1 MVVLLKNKLITSG
14 FVNVSNH
21 LESNCASVNSDEIH
35 PKTILTLAIIN
46 ISSV

>member
-1 MVVLLKNKLITSG
+1 MIVLLKYKLITLG

-35 PKTILTLAIIN
+35 PQTILTLAINN
-46 ISSV
+46 IASV